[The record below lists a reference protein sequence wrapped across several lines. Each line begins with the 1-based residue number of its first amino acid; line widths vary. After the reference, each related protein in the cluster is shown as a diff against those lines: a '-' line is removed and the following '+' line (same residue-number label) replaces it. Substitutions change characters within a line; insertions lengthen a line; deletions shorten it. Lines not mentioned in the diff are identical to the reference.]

1 MLSII
6 PKNVPINNRNGLLP
20 HDMKAYQQYTVED
33 FLTDSWFL
41 AWVKHNHPEARQF
54 WEQWQQQ
61 HPDQRDTLL
70 LAKDMA
76 EALKHR
82 PHSLS
87 ADQEQR
93 EVEQIVKLTRH
104 VPVQSNWPVQR
115 NLWTQYRWLAAAMV
129 LLILSAGGWFL
140 ANRGEANSTTVSHN
154 PSKVDEPT
162 TDKWV
167 NQVNGTSQPV
177 QLSLPDG
184 SQLTLMAHSQASY
197 PHTFDSEKR
206 EVYLK
211 GDALFSVVHEGK
223 RPFLVY
229 SGTLVTRVLGT
240 RFRVQARPGDTRMMV
255 SVLSGKVSVM
265 NQKDWA
271 SARSSPNVP
280 KAGVVLTANQ
290 QVTYDASQG
299 SYQKEL
305 VAKPNLLPT
314 TSETPETFTFDDTPA
329 TAVFERLKKAYGVE
343 IIYDASALRHCTL
356 TASLAGVS
364 LYDQLQL
371 LCASIGAS
379 YEVVDAR
386 IIITS
391 KGC

>member
-1 MLSII
+1 
-6 PKNVPINNRNGLLP
+6 
-20 HDMKAYQQYTVED
+20 
-33 FLTDSWFL
+33 
-41 AWVKHNHPEARQF
+41 
-54 WEQWQQQ
+54 
-61 HPDQRDTLL
+61 
-70 LAKDMA
+70 
-76 EALKHR
+76 
-82 PHSLS
+82 
-87 ADQEQR
+87 
-93 EVEQIVKLTRH
+93 
-104 VPVQSNWPVQR
+104 
-115 NLWTQYRWLAAAMV
+115 MV